1 MLRVFGLM
9 VFAVLAGLGV
19 AFSGL
24 MDGRPVERL
33 LFVGHSRT
41 YHNNL
46 PELVAEIADSAGSPV
61 RYEVEMSAGAGAD
74 LKKHWQSKKTRDLL
88 NDHHWDQIIIQPNIV
103 WREDDDFSD
112 FMTFG
117 SRFVAESA
125 KHAKT
130 SVVIDWP
137 MKDAFYTE
145 HGWTRAEHVAK
156 TRADN
161 WRLASRNGAQTIDV
175 ARVWEDVSAE
185 PLPFSLYTDN
195 DHPSVQGSY
204 LVALAIAAEV
214 AGTDLAKVDYVPSG
228 MTDEE
233 GALLRERVQRSLAA
247 G

>member
-1 MLRVFGLM
+1 MFRAIGLL
-9 VFAVLAGLGV
+9 VIAVLAGLGI
-19 AFSGL
+19 AYSGL
-24 MDGRPVERL
+24 LDDRPVERL

-46 PELVAEIADSAGSPV
+46 PELVADIADSADSPV

-74 LKKHWQSKKTRDLL
+74 LKKHWQSKQTRDLL
-88 NDHHWDQIIIQPNIV
+88 NDQHWDHIIIQPNIV
-103 WREDDDFSD
+103 WYDDDDSSE
-112 FMTFG
+112 FMIFG

-125 KHAKT
+125 KHAPT

-137 MKDAFYTE
+137 MKDAFYAE
-145 HGWTRAEHVAK
+145 HRWTRAEHVAK

-185 PLPFSLYTDN
+185 PLPFSLYTDD

-214 AGTDLAKVDYVPSG
+214 ANTDLAKVDYVPRG

-233 GALLRERVQRSLAA
+233 GALLRERVQRALAA